1 MQRKGGGYEIST
13 RVWLESGVCT
23 KYIKVLLEL
32 GILKKET
39 PITEKPGKK
48 TVYMIEDNFF
58 RFWYRFV
65 PGNMSAIHAGRMEQ
79 VYEQAVKNTIRI
91 IWGCGSKGRS
101 YAADDG
107 GSLPAGSIF
116 KNKEGHDIRKELL
129 SRGLFPVVDQE
140 CFLLRKIRVNAR

>member
-107 GSLPAGSIF
+107 GSLPAAAVRQGVYFRIKKGMVLGKSSCQGGS
-116 KNKEGHDIRKELL
+116 
-129 SRGLFPVVDQE
+129 
-140 CFLLRKIRVNAR
+140 FL

>member
-39 PITEKPGKK
+39 PITEKPEKK

-107 GSLPAGSIF
+107 GSLPVAAVRQGVYLRIKKGMVLGKSSCQGGS
-116 KNKEGHDIRKELL
+116 
-129 SRGLFPVVDQE
+129 
-140 CFLLRKIRVNAR
+140 FL

>member
-39 PITEKPGKK
+39 PITEKPEKK

-107 GSLPAGSIF
+107 GSLPAAAVRQGVYLRIKKGMVLGKSSCQGGS
-116 KNKEGHDIRKELL
+116 
-129 SRGLFPVVDQE
+129 
-140 CFLLRKIRVNAR
+140 FL

>member
-107 GSLPAGSIF
+107 GSLPAAAVRQGVYLRIKKGMVLGKSSCQGGS
-116 KNKEGHDIRKELL
+116 
-129 SRGLFPVVDQE
+129 
-140 CFLLRKIRVNAR
+140 FL

>member
-91 IWGCGSKGRS
+91 IWG
-101 YAADDG
+101 
-107 GSLPAGSIF
+107 
-116 KNKEGHDIRKELL
+116 
-129 SRGLFPVVDQE
+129 
-140 CFLLRKIRVNAR
+140 

>member
-1 MQRKGGGYEIST
+1 
-13 RVWLESGVCT
+13 
-23 KYIKVLLEL
+23 
-32 GILKKET
+32 
-39 PITEKPGKK
+39 
-48 TVYMIEDNFF
+48 MIEDNFF

-79 VYEQAVKNTIRI
+79 VYEQAVKTAIRI

-107 GSLPAGSIF
+107 GSLPAAAVRQGVYLRIKKGMILGKSSCQGGS
-116 KNKEGHDIRKELL
+116 
-129 SRGLFPVVDQE
+129 FPVVDQE

>member
-107 GSLPAGSIF
+107 GSLPAAAVRQGVSLRIKKGMILGKSSCQGGS
-116 KNKEGHDIRKELL
+116 
-129 SRGLFPVVDQE
+129 
-140 CFLLRKIRVNAR
+140 FL

>member
-107 GSLPAGSIF
+107 GSLPAAAVRQGVYLRIKKGMVLGKSSCQGGSF
-116 KNKEGHDIRKELL
+116 
-129 SRGLFPVVDQE
+129 Q
-140 CFLLRKIRVNAR
+140 

>member
-13 RVWLESGVCT
+13 RVGLESGVCT

-58 RFWYRFV
+58 CSGKYV
-65 PGNMSAIHAGRMEQ
+65 SDP
-79 VYEQAVKNTIRI
+79 
-91 IWGCGSKGRS
+91 CRS
-101 YAADDG
+101 YGTGLRTG
-107 GSLPAGSIF
+107 GEKHYSDYMGMRQQGE
-116 KNKEGHDIRKELL
+116 K
-129 SRGLFPVVDQE
+129 
-140 CFLLRKIRVNAR
+140 LRC

>member
-48 TVYMIEDNFF
+48 PVYMIEDNFF

-107 GSLPAGSIF
+107 GSLPAAAVRQGVYLRIKKGMILGKSSCQGGS
-116 KNKEGHDIRKELL
+116 
-129 SRGLFPVVDQE
+129 
-140 CFLLRKIRVNAR
+140 FL

>member
-107 GSLPAGSIF
+107 GSLPAAAVRQGVYLRIKKGMILGKSSCQGGS
-116 KNKEGHDIRKELL
+116 
-129 SRGLFPVVDQE
+129 
-140 CFLLRKIRVNAR
+140 FL

>member
-1 MQRKGGGYEIST
+1 MQRKGGSYEIST

-107 GSLPAGSIF
+107 GSLPAAAVRQGVYLRIKKGMVLGKSSCQGGS
-116 KNKEGHDIRKELL
+116 
-129 SRGLFPVVDQE
+129 
-140 CFLLRKIRVNAR
+140 FL

>member
-1 MQRKGGGYEIST
+1 MLRQS
-13 RVWLESGVCT
+13 
-23 KYIKVLLEL
+23 EL

-39 PITEKPGKK
+39 PITEKPEKK

-107 GSLPAGSIF
+107 GSLPVAAVRQGVRV
-116 KNKEGHDIRKELL
+116 KNK
-129 SRGLFPVVDQE
+129 VD
-140 CFLLRKIRVNAR
+140 FWAHLYKGS

>member
-65 PGNMSAIHAGRMEQ
+65 QGNMSAIHAGRMEQ

-107 GSLPAGSIF
+107 GSLPAAAVRQGVYLRIKKGMVLGKSSCQGGS
-116 KNKEGHDIRKELL
+116 
-129 SRGLFPVVDQE
+129 
-140 CFLLRKIRVNAR
+140 FL

>member
-13 RVWLESGVCT
+13 RIGLESGVCT

-107 GSLPAGSIF
+107 GSLPVAAVRQGVYLRIKKGMVLGKSSCQGGS
-116 KNKEGHDIRKELL
+116 
-129 SRGLFPVVDQE
+129 
-140 CFLLRKIRVNAR
+140 FL

>member
-107 GSLPAGSIF
+107 GSLPAAAVRQG
-116 KNKEGHDIRKELL
+116 
-129 SRGLFPVVDQE
+129 VY
-140 CFLLRKIRVNAR
+140 LRIKKGMVL

>member
-13 RVWLESGVCT
+13 RVGLESGVCT

-107 GSLPAGSIF
+107 GSLPVAAVRQGVYLRIKKGMVLGKRSCQGGS
-116 KNKEGHDIRKELL
+116 
-129 SRGLFPVVDQE
+129 
-140 CFLLRKIRVNAR
+140 FL

>member
-1 MQRKGGGYEIST
+1 MQRKRGGYEIST
-13 RVWLESGVCT
+13 RVGLESGVCT

-107 GSLPAGSIF
+107 GSLPAAAVRQGVYLRIKKGMVLGKSSCQGGS
-116 KNKEGHDIRKELL
+116 
-129 SRGLFPVVDQE
+129 
-140 CFLLRKIRVNAR
+140 FL

>member
-13 RVWLESGVCT
+13 RVGLESGVCT

-39 PITEKPGKK
+39 PITEKP
-48 TVYMIEDNFF
+48 VYMIEDNFF

-107 GSLPAGSIF
+107 GSLPVAAVRQGVYLRIKKGMVLGKSSCQGGS
-116 KNKEGHDIRKELL
+116 
-129 SRGLFPVVDQE
+129 
-140 CFLLRKIRVNAR
+140 FL

>member
-13 RVWLESGVCT
+13 RVGLESGVCT

-79 VYEQAVKNTIRI
+79 VYEQAVKTLF
-91 IWGCGSKGRS
+91 GLYGD
-101 YAADDG
+101 AAARG
-107 GSLPAGSIF
+107 
-116 KNKEGHDIRKELL
+116 EVTLL
-129 SRGLFPVVDQE
+129 TMEDLYR
-140 CFLLRKIRVNAR
+140 